1 MTFLDH
7 LNSPK
12 FDIMQNQSG
21 GKMIKYRQ
29 SQALT
34 SNFESFWSIVDC
46 QLTNSIGADPGPAAP
61 ALSPLAPAPALL

>member
-1 MTFLDH
+1 MTYLASLNLPK
-7 LNSPK
+7 LNS
-12 FDIMQNQSG
+12 MYNQSD
-21 GKMIKYRQ
+21 GKIIFRQ

-34 SNFESFWSIVDC
+34 SHFESFLSIVDC